1 MNDLYVG
8 IITGCHGITG
18 ELKILSDFEYKER
31 VFTKGFSLII
41 DGIMH
46 KITSVRIH
54 KNFFLITIDDLYDIN
69 KVNYLIN
76 KDVYIKRSD
85 LPLSGGEYLL
95 SDLMGAKVYD
105 NNESLGIITDIVL
118 GKANN
123 FVKVDNSFLIP
134 LINEYIDHFDEKSNI
149 LYTKNGK
156 SLKIL

>member
-1 MNDLYVG
+1 
-8 IITGCHGITG
+8 
-18 ELKILSDFEYKER
+18 
-31 VFTKGFSLII
+31 
-41 DGIMH
+41 
-46 KITSVRIH
+46 
-54 KNFFLITIDDLYDIN
+54 
-69 KVNYLIN
+69 
-76 KDVYIKRSD
+76 
-85 LPLSGGEYLL
+85 
-95 SDLMGAKVYD
+95 MGAKVYD